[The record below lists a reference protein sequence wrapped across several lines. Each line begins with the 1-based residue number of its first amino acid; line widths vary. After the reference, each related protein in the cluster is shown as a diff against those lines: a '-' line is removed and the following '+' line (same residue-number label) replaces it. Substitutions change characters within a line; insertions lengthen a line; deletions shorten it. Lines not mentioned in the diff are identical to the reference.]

1 MKLLILLLL
10 LLASP
15 ASAQVIADSLSVYD
29 AGHSAL
35 SHALSHR
42 VRLGTNYIRTVIC
55 RGGNLVSGVSFGAQ
69 TMTRTSLRGEV
80 SAWAVRSPTVGDGLV
95 TVTLSSRGSVSFTTV
110 SFIGVGIVDVGAVT
124 GIRTTRVKG
133 ATFAGISVAV
143 DETVTGNAIMEATCG
158 KNASSD
164 EILR

>member
-1 MKLLILLLL
+1 MKILMLLL

-15 ASAQVIADSLSVYD
+15 ASAQVVADSLSAYN

-42 VRLGTNYIRTVIC
+42 VRLGTNYIRVVIC

-69 TMTRTSLRGEV
+69 AMTRASLRGEV
-80 SAWAVRSPTVGDGLV
+80 SAWAVRNPTVGDALV
-95 TVTLSSRGSVSFTTV
+95 TVTLTSRGQVSFSTV
-110 SFIGVGIVDVGAVT
+110 SFIGVGIVDIGSVT
-124 GIRTTRVKG
+124 GTRTTRVKEANLQG
-133 ATFAGISVAV
+133 IRVVVDATL
-143 DETVTGNAIMEATCG
+143 TGNAIMEATCG
-158 KNASSD
+158 ANVGSD